1 MWSNSS
7 ERVNLIIFKPL
18 LEVLLS
24 YKMFELGAMYL
35 LTVGIEQKTWFV
47 DSTPIEKIE
56 IWASKMQT
64 EFHHGPHVTLLSA
77 TSYLLKDTYYL
88 YPKNKLLMK
97 FVPIVC
103 LFVLFVLH
111 AKIHN

>member
-1 MWSNSS
+1 
-7 ERVNLIIFKPL
+7 
-18 LEVLLS
+18 
-24 YKMFELGAMYL
+24 
-35 LTVGIEQKTWFV
+35 
-47 DSTPIEKIE
+47 
-56 IWASKMQT
+56 MQT